1 MRNKNFSNCQIFDKN
16 FAYNNSMNRHI
27 KAVHEKQKLFRCQVC
42 EKDFARIDQMSW
54 HVKSVHEKT

>member
-1 MRNKNFSNCQIFDKN
+1 
-16 FAYNNSMNRHI
+16 MNRHI